1 MYGAMQDEC
10 FHQCVLLC
18 QVNSVV
24 RSDFEGGLP
33 AQCSPD
39 RNTQRG
45 QSPLVSTP
53 PSTKECPPI
62 LEAECSFSELGS
74 HSTDPTAQLLEGPSS
89 FPELVLSSSD
99 VSEVSA
105 SPDAEERF
113 LKSGKWEVG
122 CVIRLP

>member
-1 MYGAMQDEC
+1 MA
-10 FHQCVLLC
+10 
-18 QVNSVV
+18 
-24 RSDFEGGLP
+24 RSEFEGGLP

-39 RNTQRG
+39 RDTQRG
-45 QSPLVSTP
+45 PSPLISTP
-53 PSTKECPPI
+53 SSTKESPPI

-74 HSTDPTAQLLEGPSS
+74 HSTDPTHRLLEGPSD

-113 LKSGKWEVG
+113 LKSGKWEV
-122 CVIRLP
+122 V

>member
-1 MYGAMQDEC
+1 M
-10 FHQCVLLC
+10 
-18 QVNSVV
+18 V
-24 RSDFEGGLP
+24 RSEFEGGLP

-39 RNTQRG
+39 RDTQQG
-45 QSPLVSTP
+45 QSPLVSIP
-53 PSTKECPPI
+53 SSTKESPPV

-74 HSTDPTAQLLEGPSS
+74 HPTDQLLEGPSD

-113 LKSGKWEVG
+113 LKSGKWEV
-122 CVIRLP
+122 V